1 MVTHLINMQNPSKS
15 IIALLVAIAVGAATG
30 LAYLSI
36 TGTETLASILGNN
49 LASLSEEHS
58 TSN

>member
-1 MVTHLINMQNPSKS
+1 MQNPSKS
-15 IIALLVAIAVGAATG
+15 IIALLVAIAMGAATG

-36 TGTETLASILGNN
+36 TGTETLASILGGN
-49 LASLSEEHS
+49 LASLSETEHP

>member
-1 MVTHLINMQNPSKS
+1 MENPSKS

-36 TGTETLASILGNN
+36 TGTETLTSILGGNI
-49 LASLSEEHS
+49 ASLSDSEHP